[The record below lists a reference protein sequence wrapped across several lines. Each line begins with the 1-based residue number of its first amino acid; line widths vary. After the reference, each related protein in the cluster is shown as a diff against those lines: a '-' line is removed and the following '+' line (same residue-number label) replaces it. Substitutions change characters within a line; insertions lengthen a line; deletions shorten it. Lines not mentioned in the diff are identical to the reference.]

1 MIEAWVHFW
10 PLPSSKPVTWQH
22 QHHIDVSTKLPKG
35 FGYILY
41 ADYSLGGSP
50 EEETLETAQSGSSYA
65 TSAEITSAIKS
76 WP

>member
-1 MIEAWVHFW
+1 MIEAWVYFR
-10 PLPSSKPVTWQH
+10 PLPSSKPDTWQH
-22 QHHIDVSTKLPKG
+22 QTYIDVSTTLPKG

-41 ADYSLGGSP
+41 TNFSLGGSP